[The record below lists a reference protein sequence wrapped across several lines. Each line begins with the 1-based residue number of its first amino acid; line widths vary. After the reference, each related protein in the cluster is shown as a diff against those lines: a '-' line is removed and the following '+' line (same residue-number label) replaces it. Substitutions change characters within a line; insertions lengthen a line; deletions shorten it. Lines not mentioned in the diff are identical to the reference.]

1 MDKLEQVKE
10 YLLERRNEKLY
21 KRIANEM
28 EEGSCFNA
36 YDASGVNSDDAF
48 SLGSDWG
55 EAALI
60 ETLLG
65 KFFVI

>member
-1 MDKLEQVKE
+1 MDKLEQIKE
-10 YLLERRNEKLY
+10 YLLEIRNEKLY
-21 KRIANEM
+21 ERLANQM
-28 EEGSCFNA
+28 EEGDFDV
-36 YDASGVNSDDAF
+36 YDASGGNSDDAF
-48 SLGSDWG
+48 SLGADWG